1 MATIFTALILLLL
14 ISYLCFTLGR
24 IYEMNQEIKRTEEE
38 IARIEAEIEAID
50 REIAELEEEGDS
62 DAR

>member
-1 MATIFTALILLLL
+1 MLTIFIILIILM
-14 ISYLCFTLGR
+14 SYVVFSLGR

-50 REIAELEEEGDS
+50 REIAELEEEGVQE
-62 DAR
+62 